1 MLHTYIKGAIQDLE
15 SLISLTE
22 QDNADIQVANHE
34 AIFSRIEQKD
44 RLIQSFESKKALLH
58 EEMLL
63 LCEKNPHKTLKD
75 LLDDE
80 ASELLDSMRSAL
92 ESLKVQNANYARSAF
107 AVAEFYSSLIQ
118 RVIPHESHGYEHNRP
133 QSHLLQIQA

>member
-1 MLHTYIKGAIQDLE
+1 MLHTYIKGAIHDLKE
-15 SLISLTE
+15 LIDLTRL
-22 QDNADIQVANHE
+22 DSADIQVANHE
-34 AIFSRIEQKD
+34 AIFSRIEKKD
-44 RLIQSFESKKALLH
+44 DLVKAFESKKALLH

-80 ASELLDSMRSAL
+80 ASDLLDEMKNSLELLKT
-92 ESLKVQNANYARSAF
+92 ENANYARSAF
-107 AVAEFYSSLIQ
+107 AVSEFYNSLIQ
-118 RVIPHESHGYEHNRP
+118 RVIPHESNGYGHTRP